1 MLICAVILWILGLV
15 EVWYIPGPTLE
26 VDLNFMFGAIIL
38 GGPPYNSLEFA
49 ILYSITA
56 DSA

>member
-1 MLICAVILWILGLV
+1 MA
-15 EVWYIPGPTLE
+15 GPTLD
-26 VDLNFMFGAIIL
+26 VDLNFIVGAIIL
-38 GGPPYNSLEFA
+38 GGPPYKSLEFA

>member
-1 MLICAVILWILGLV
+1 MA
-15 EVWYIPGPTLE
+15 GPTLD
-26 VDLNFMFGAIIL
+26 VDLNFIVGAIIL
-38 GGPPYNSLEFA
+38 GGTPYKSLEFA